1 MEGETTQ
8 KAKQTRAEDKP
19 KDANSKKP
27 AEEEDQI
34 MEGVNPKDAEK
45 SPADSETESAKKLR
59 KSNFENA
66 VKKSIKKY
74 RKRKKKKD
82 PD

>member
-1 MEGETTQ
+1 MEG
-8 KAKQTRAEDKP
+8 DKP
-19 KDANSKKP
+19 KGGRANS
-27 AEEEDQI
+27 
-34 MEGVNPKDAEK
+34 K

-74 RKRKKKKD
+74 RKKKKKKD

>member
-1 MEGETTQ
+1 MEGVN
-8 KAKQTRAEDKP
+8 P
-19 KDANSKKP
+19 KDAEKSP

-45 SPADSETESAKKLR
+45 SPADSETESAKKFR

-74 RKRKKKKD
+74 RKNKKKKD

>member
-1 MEGETTQ
+1 
-8 KAKQTRAEDKP
+8 
-19 KDANSKKP
+19 
-27 AEEEDQI
+27 